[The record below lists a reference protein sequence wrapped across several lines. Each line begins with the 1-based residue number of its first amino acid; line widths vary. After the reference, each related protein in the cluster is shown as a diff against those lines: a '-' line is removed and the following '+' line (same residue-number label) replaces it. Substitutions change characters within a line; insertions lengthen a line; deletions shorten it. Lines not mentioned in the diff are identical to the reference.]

1 MMHRWR
7 PIRTALALLLLFAPR
22 LLAQSQAT
30 TGVIEGIVLDPQG
43 ATLPGAIV
51 SLRNTATNFDQ
62 NVTTDATGKFRA
74 VQMPLG
80 SYVIT
85 VALEGF
91 ATLVREGVTL
101 MVGQTITLTLR
112 MELTGVQQEIRVTA
126 EAPVVETAR
135 TDGVTAFDEKEVQ
148 NLPNFNHNFLDYTLL
163 TPGVAIVQS
172 PDGEQITMNGQRG
185 IHNNVSVDGADFNN
199 PFFGE
204 QRGGQ
209 RPPFTFNL
217 DAVQEVTVVAD
228 GANAEFGRSA
238 GGFVNVITRSGTND
252 IHGSAHGFYTS
263 DGLSAAAPEPTG
275 GFVTPK
281 PEGDR
286 YQVGFTFGGALMKDK
301 LFYFLSGDY
310 QNGNETKQLDPDRI
324 QPDVVATFAALG
336 SPNENAPID
345 HGDDAFVALAKVDW
359 RVTDAHLATL
369 RYAYNWA
376 DQNNGTF
383 DVDSWGVS
391 ANADEKVFAKALS
404 GSLLSTLSA
413 NWSNEFRFQF
423 AREDR
428 PRPYEGPITPLTGRP
443 LPDTAFDFANGY
455 RFGMPFFIP
464 VDYHDDRTQFVENVT
479 YYRGAHTFKAGV
491 EFNRTV
497 SSQTFRGF
505 ANGRYI
511 FSSTAGFLEYLN
523 NPNYVECA
531 DGSTSQNGSCPS
543 GVNVTGPVLLYLQQ
557 AGVGGLTVDQA
568 GTQSIAGDEWGVF
581 LQDTWQPIP
590 SLTLNLGLRWEEQ
603 LSPGVITPPDEVFF
617 ADFIGTTQNGQ
628 TFRSDGDIPSDKSMW
643 QPRVGIAWDPTRDG
657 KTVVRGTFGIY
668 YARIPGLN
676 YASTRSTNGS
686 IGQSIY
692 RDSTFRNFGGPL
704 PPAYPN
710 ILPPSETSGTPFRP
724 SVYTFAADFQNPQ
737 TLSASLG
744 VEREVM
750 TDLAVLL
757 RYNYTDTKHLTR
769 FVDRNAVELAP
780 PELQAQG
787 LGPWSTGL
795 GDGSNGVATLWSVES
810 TARSKYW
817 GISVGVNK
825 RFTNCFGIQA
835 NYTYSEDRSDDDNE
849 RDPFTLRYARIFEDP
864 TQPGVEF
871 TKEYSWSDR
880 DQRHRFNGWLLYT
893 APLGVML
900 NVVYTYQSAQPLSIT
915 ATGAPAAS
923 PQARCVA
930 SSGYTGNPCLDP
942 NGTVV
947 QRNLGRKDNSLSKF
961 DLRLARAFDFSGFT
975 VEPIVDI
982 FNVFNADN
990 FLVPQT
996 TNLVFNFDGTVR
1008 SGAGEPRRFQF
1019 GLRLAW

>member
-1 MMHRWR
+1 MKRFR
-7 PIRTALALLLLFAPR
+7 SPAFLALALVLALVPR
-22 LLAQSQAT
+22 LVFAQSQAT

-43 ATLPGAIV
+43 ATLPGALV

-62 NVTTDATGKFRA
+62 NVTTDASGKFRT

-80 SYVIT
+80 PYVIT
-85 VALEGF
+85 VTLDGF

-112 MELTGVQQEIRVTA
+112 MELSGVQQEVRVTA

-148 NLPNFNHNFLDYTLL
+148 TLPNFNHNFMDYTML

-185 IHNNVSVDGADFNN
+185 IFNNVSVDGADFNN

-252 IHGSAHGFYTS
+252 IHGSVHGFYTS
-263 DGLSAAAPEPTG
+263 DGLSAAAPTPDG

-286 YQVGFTFGGALMKDK
+286 YQVGFTFGGALLQDK
-301 LFYFLSGDY
+301 AFYFLSGDY
-310 QNGNETKQLDPDRI
+310 QNGNETKQLDPLRI
-324 QPDVVATFAALG
+324 QPDVVAVMAALG

-345 HGDDAFVALAKVDW
+345 RSDDAFVALAKVDW
-359 RVTDAHLATL
+359 RVTEANLFTL
-369 RYAYNWA
+369 RFAYNWA
-376 DQNNGTF
+376 EQDNGTF
-383 DVDSWGVS
+383 DVDSWGIS
-391 ANADEKVFAKALS
+391 ANAIEKVFAKALS

-413 NWSNEFRFQF
+413 NWANEFRFQF

-428 PRPYEGPITPLTGRP
+428 PRPYDGAISPQTGRP
-443 LPDTAFDFANGY
+443 FPDTAFDFARGY

-464 VDYHDDRTQFVENVT
+464 VDYHDDRTQFVENLT

-497 SSQTFRGF
+497 ASQIFRGF
-505 ANGRYI
+505 INGRYI
-511 FSSTAGFLEYLN
+511 FDSTEGFFAFLADPDN
-523 NPNYVECA
+523 N
-531 DGSTSQNGSCPS
+531 QQH
-543 GVNVTGPVLLYLQQ
+543 VLLYIQQ
-557 AGVGGLTVDQA
+557 AGVGDTTAEEA
-568 GTQSIAGDEWGVF
+568 GTQAIPQEEWGVF

-590 SLTLNLGLRWEEQ
+590 NLTFNIGLRWEAQIEPD
-603 LSPGVITPPDEVFF
+603 LITPIPDLFYS
-617 ADFIGTTQNGQ
+617 DFIGTTQNGQ
-628 TFRSDGDIPSDKSMW
+628 EFPSEGTIPSDKNMW
-643 QPRVGIAWDPTRDG
+643 QPRFGVAWDPTRDG
-657 KTVVRGTFGIY
+657 RTVVRATFGIY
-668 YARIPGLN
+668 YARIAGLN
-676 YASTRSTNGS
+676 MASARSTDGS
-686 IGQSIY
+686 RGQEID
-692 RDSTFRNFGGPL
+692 RGVFGGGGPA
-704 PPAYPN
+704 PAYPFLLTEFPEVPN
-710 ILPPSETSGTPFRP
+710 HPGVF
-724 SVYTFAADFQNPQ
+724 VFDKDFQNPQ
-737 TLSASLG
+737 TISASLG
-744 VEREVM
+744 VEREIM

-757 RYNYTDTKHLTR
+757 RYNYADTKHLTR
-769 FVDRNAVELAP
+769 FVNRNSAELNPERWVGPAP
-780 PELQAQG
+780 WSFG
-787 LGPWSTGL
+787 LGADGTNGL
-795 GDGSNGVATLWSVES
+795 GQMTTVES
-810 TARSKYW
+810 TAKSRYW
-817 GISVGVNK
+817 GITVGVNK

-864 TQPGVEF
+864 TDPTAEF
-871 TKEYSWSDR
+871 SKEYSWSDR
-880 DQRHRFNGWLLYT
+880 DQRHRFNGWFLYT
-893 APLGVML
+893 APFGVQL

-915 ATGAPAAS
+915 ATGEPAAS
-923 PQARCVA
+923 PQARCNTTNPAFA
-930 SSGYTGNPCLDP
+930 SNPCNDP
-942 NGTVV
+942 EGTVT

-961 DLRLARAFDFSGFT
+961 DLRLARAFNFSGFI